1 MNGSNHHCQL
11 FDALTLAALLKQEV
25 GFTAVVVAAGEL
37 SAVFNLSGAWPWR
50 KRPSLQEASR
60 TIDGA
65 DQADDV

>member
-1 MNGSNHHCQL
+1 MKGSNQHWQI
-11 FDALTLAALLKQEV
+11 FNALTLAALLKQEV

-37 SAVFNLSGAWPWR
+37 SVVFNSPGAWPWR

-65 DQADDV
+65 DHADDV